1 MPVAFIM
8 VLHAPS
14 NSVHHHVWCDIRFT
28 GYFSL
33 KLEGDFNWLRIG
45 IVAHLQYLGQC
56 HLRLSYTGTY
66 AHLFGTIVDS
76 TCYRM
81 YRLTVIWF
89 CIVIIAKASK
99 YLCVIILRWC
109 LQCVRSHHHA
119 VNPVNCFSHTNTQTK
134 VWWHHVFSTPAV
146 AMLLCNNGVMDQLQT
161 LLASSSSPTSPSGC
175 PPSAL
180 LCYSH
185 LLLSS
190 LLTLQ
195 HFHSTKVPTNI
206 KLCIFYPEQRQK
218 QKVYDLKNRLVLDL
232 SGSDVVIQNCPHTPF
247 GRVST
252 EYFLLAIWCLVLV
265 LFFFGCLLVLTPA
278 FFLPFKVQ
286 KCINWN
292 LETALQRLLVQ
303 KRNTDNVLLGN
314 I

>member
-1 MPVAFIM
+1 MPFKAIIY
-8 VLHAPS
+8 
-14 NSVHHHVWCDIRFT
+14 WDICTPFWH
-28 GYFSL
+28 Y
-33 KLEGDFNWLRIG
+33 
-45 IVAHLQYLGQC
+45 C
-56 HLRLSYTGTY
+56 
-66 AHLFGTIVDS
+66 
-76 TCYRM
+76 RM
-81 YRLTVIWF
+81 YCLGVIWF

-109 LQCVRSHHHA
+109 LQCVRLHHHA

-146 AMLLCNNGVMDQLQT
+146 AMLLCNNGLMEQLQT

-175 PPSAL
+175 APSAL

-206 KLCIFYPEQRQK
+206 KLCIFCTEQRQK
-218 QKVYDLKNRLVLDL
+218 QKFYDLKNRLVWDL
-232 SGSDVVIQNCPHTPF
+232 PGSDVVIQNCPFFF
-247 GRVST
+247 GPVST
-252 EYFLLAIWCLVLV
+252 EYFLLAIWCLFLCPPTCSHS
-265 LFFFGCLLVLTPA
+265 LFSF
-278 FFLPFKVQ
+278 FKVQ

-292 LETALQRLLVQ
+292 LEKALQRLLVQ
-303 KRNTDNVLLGN
+303 KRKTDNVLLGN